1 MLVGQRWVNEFSDYR
16 LTIHYKVGGENIVA
30 DALSRPNKLA
40 IFRDKE
46 KEFTI
51 SPEDVSV

>member
-1 MLVGQRWVNEFSDYR
+1 MLVGQRWANEFSDYR
-16 LTIHYKVGGENIVA
+16 LTIHYKGGENIVA

-51 SPEDVSV
+51 SPEEVSV